1 MALSCKGG
9 ALLSTKWTFVR
20 VVYIVLFSYSYL
32 YFTCFFKFSADCT
45 KGFYAIFVEK
55 I

>member
-1 MALSCKGG
+1 MALPCKGG

-32 YFTCFFKFSADCT
+32 YFTCFLNFLQIVRKDFMLSL
-45 KGFYAIFVEK
+45 
-55 I
+55 